1 MTTTTPD
8 PVPASPAAQP
18 TEARL
23 RQAFDNREFVL
34 HYQPKMDA
42 RSRSITGVEALMR
55 WNDPEQGLVDPARFM
70 ETLERS
76 PLMVEVGFWAMKQA
90 LADVRTWRELGIK
103 IRVAVNVAN
112 IQLHDAR
119 LVELVRQAQAEAG
132 ASDALDLEV
141 TEEGLSLDTAAA
153 ARALRGLAEL
163 GVRVA
168 VDHFG
173 SSRSALP
180 HLARLT
186 LHSVKL
192 DGVFV
197 DGALKDGGTKTVLGA
212 LIGLAHGLGL
222 SAIAKG
228 VESEEQWKMLRG
240 LHCDEVQGYLFSPA
254 RPAANITRMLQVQ
267 SAPRRFLQL
276 RRSG

>member
-8 PVPASPAAQP
+8 IPGAAQAPAP
-18 TEARL
+18 TAARL
-23 RQAFDNREFVL
+23 RAAFDRREFVL

-42 RSRSITGVEALMR
+42 RSRSITGLEALMR
-55 WNDPEQGLVDPARFM
+55 WNVPEQGLVDPARFM
-70 ETLERS
+70 DALES
-76 PLMVEVGFWAMKQA
+76 TPLMVEVGFWAMKQA
-90 LADVRTWRELGIK
+90 LADLRQWREFGAK
-103 IRVAVNVAN
+103 MRVAVNVAN
-112 IQLHDAR
+112 IQLYDSR
-119 LVELVRQAQAEAG
+119 FVELVRQAQAEAG
-132 ASDALDLEV
+132 IPDGLDLEV
-141 TEEGLSLDTAAA
+141 TEDGLTRHLDGVMRTLNG
-153 ARALRGLAEL
+153 LRDL

-180 HLARLT
+180 YVARMALD
-186 LHSVKL
+186 SVKV

-197 DGALKDGGTKTVLGA
+197 DGALKDGGTRTVLGA

-222 SAIAKG
+222 SVIAKG
-228 VESEEQWKMLRG
+228 VESEEQWKLLRG